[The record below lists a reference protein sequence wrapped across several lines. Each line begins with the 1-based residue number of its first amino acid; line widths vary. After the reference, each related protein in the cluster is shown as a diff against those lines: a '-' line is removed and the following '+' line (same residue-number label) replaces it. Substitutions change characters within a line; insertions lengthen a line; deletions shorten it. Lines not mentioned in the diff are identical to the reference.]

1 MGGAGGCRGEAPDRL
16 EESPTGVFVGLYGNN
31 YTLTGRGGADPRV
44 IDAWSAAGGHTSV
57 APGRVSY
64 LLGLSGPSLAVDTAC
79 SSSLVA
85 VHLAVRSLLAG
96 ECDMALAGGVHLLLF
111 PQALVASTK
120 LGATAPDGR
129 CKAFDA
135 SADGFGHGEGCGIVV
150 LKRLSDAR
158 AAGDR
163 VLAVIRGSAVNQD
176 GRSSSL
182 TAPSGLAQEAVVRSA
197 LASAGVAPSLVSYVE
212 AHGTGTALGDPIE
225 ANALAA
231 VLGPGRARPLVLGSV
246 KTNLGHLEAAA
257 GVAGVIKVVL
267 ALGHRQIPRSLH
279 FQRWNPHIEPGPGG
293 LEVPGSLLAHAL
305 LSGGIRPSLD
315 TGRISPP
322 SGRSRPVQV
331 TRPRSEASR
340 RNPPR

>member
-1 MGGAGGCRGEAPDRL
+1 MIGVGCRFPGGGDGPDGFWRLLAEGLDATVEVPPERWDSGAWYEADRAAPGKMNVRRAGSRTSSSSRRRSWRAR
-16 EESPTGVFVGLYGNN
+16 SPGPRRRTAGARRSTPPPTASG
-31 YTLTGRGGADPRV
+31 TGRG
-44 IDAWSAAGGHTSV
+44 AG
-57 APGRVSY
+57 
-64 LLGLSGPSLAVDTAC
+64 
-79 SSSLVA
+79 SSS
-85 VHLAVRSLLAG
+85 
-96 ECDMALAGGVHLLLF
+96 
-111 PQALVASTK
+111 
-120 LGATAPDGR
+120 
-129 CKAFDA
+129 
-135 SADGFGHGEGCGIVV
+135 
-150 LKRLSDAR
+150 
-158 AAGDR
+158 
-163 VLAVIRGSAVNQD
+163 
-176 GRSSSL
+176 SSSL

>member
-1 MGGAGGCRGEAPDRL
+1 M
-16 EESPTGVFVGLYGNN
+16 
-31 YTLTGRGGADPRV
+31 
-44 IDAWSAAGGHTSV
+44 

-96 ECDMALAGGVHLLLF
+96 ECDLALAGGVHLLLF

-163 VLAVIRGSAVNQD
+163 VLALIRGSAVNQD

-212 AHGTGTALGDPIE
+212 AHGTGRALGAP
-225 ANALAA
+225 AH
-231 VLGPGRARPLVLGSV
+231 P
-246 KTNLGHLEAAA
+246 T
-257 GVAGVIKVVL
+257 
-267 ALGHRQIPRSLH
+267 
-279 FQRWNPHIEPGPGG
+279 QR
-293 LEVPGSLLAHAL
+293 
-305 LSGGIRPSLD
+305 
-315 TGRISPP
+315 
-322 SGRSRPVQV
+322 
-331 TRPRSEASR
+331 
-340 RNPPR
+340 